1 MKTLIE
7 SILADMNDV
16 LDKGNKNMHKVLS
29 VGNKIELNEIIGD
42 ETCLISISKSK
53 ILDEIKSFDI
63 DSKFN
68 DIINS
73 FADRYCFGTL
83 SNNIKT
89 VFKALLTYIDNIQL
103 ENTNIDFDNKKIKD
117 SFCKDLTTNL
127 KNKNIIPAN
136 AEFNNNLTQTDG
148 GDKTGIFLLTF
159 QYKQYAIHF
168 LYKIKK

>member
-16 LDKGNKNMHKVLS
+16 LDKGNKNIHKVLS
-29 VGNKIELNEIIGD
+29 AGNKIELNEIFGD
-42 ETCLISISKSK
+42 ETCLASISKSK

-73 FADRYCFGTL
+73 FEDRYVLVNL

-117 SFCKDLTTNL
+117 NFCQYLTTSL

-136 AEFNNNLTQTDG
+136 AEFNNKFSKIGG
-148 GDKTGIFLLTF
+148 GDKTGVFLLTF

>member
-7 SILADMNDV
+7 SILADMEDALNQ
-16 LDKGNKNMHKVLS
+16 GNKNVHKVLS
-29 VGNKIELNEIIGD
+29 VGNKIELNEIFGD
-42 ETCLISISKSK
+42 ETCLNSISKSK
-53 ILDEIKSFDI
+53 LLDEIKSANT

-68 DIINS
+68 DIIDY
-73 FADRYCFGTL
+73 FEERYVFGTL
-83 SNNIKT
+83 SNAIKT
-89 VFKALLTYIDNIQL
+89 ILKALLTYIDNIQL

-136 AEFNNNLTQTDG
+136 AEFNNRFSQTGG
-148 GDKTGIFLLTF
+148 GDKTGLFLLTF
-159 QYKQYAIHF
+159 QYKQYAIYF